1 MIKALIKL
9 AEKGFLPDP
18 LIRLGI
24 KRLCR
29 QRLSEAH
36 TLDVEALENNHQQWI
51 DFLTA
56 SPIAIEPEKANEQ
69 HYEVPS
75 KFFEL
80 ILGASLKYS
89 CGLWPKGVSSLD
101 ESES

>member
-1 MIKALIKL
+1 MIKALTKF
-9 AEKGFLPDP
+9 AEKGLLPDS

-51 DFLTA
+51 DFLSA
-56 SPIAIEPEKANEQ
+56 R
-69 HYEVPS
+69 
-75 KFFEL
+75 
-80 ILGASLKYS
+80 
-89 CGLWPKGVSSLD
+89 
-101 ESES
+101 